1 MEPRPETPS
10 ETRRRVLRTPRA
22 AGTAGIV
29 FALLLAA
36 AIVMIRL
43 AIPSEPGSGPGE
55 WLTDPSRRRTV
66 RTALELVPFAGI
78 SFLWFIGVVR
88 ARIGDAEDKFLATV
102 LLGSGLVF
110 VATLFGAAAA
120 AGGLL
125 ATADASGTGHDRQ
138 LWFFGG
144 HFTYSLLTT
153 YSMRMA
159 AVFVFSTSAIGHRLG
174 VLPRPLTVLGALV
187 GLTLLFV
194 AGSVAWSE
202 LVFPLWALVISIHIL
217 VAAPAEP
224 RPVRR

>member
-1 MEPRPETPS
+1 MEPRPGAPS
-10 ETRRRVLRTPRA
+10 DVRGRALRTPRA
-22 AGTAGIV
+22 AGTAGVV

-43 AIPSEPGSGPGE
+43 AIPSEQGRGTGE
-55 WLTDPSRRRTV
+55 WLTDPTRRRTV

-78 SFLWFIGVVR
+78 SFLWFMGAVR

-120 AGGLL
+120 AGSLL
-125 ATADASGTGHDRQ
+125 ATADTAGAEPGGP
-138 LWFFGG
+138 LWLFGG
-144 HFTYSLLTT
+144 HFTYGLLTT

-187 GLTLLFV
+187 GLTLLL
-194 AGSVAWSE
+194 ASGSVAWSE
-202 LVFPLWALVISIHIL
+202 LAFPLWALAVGVHIL
-217 VAAPAEP
+217 VRATANPSNSG
-224 RPVRR
+224 

>member
-1 MEPRPETPS
+1 M
-10 ETRRRVLRTPRA
+10 ETRGRALRTPRA
-22 AGTAGIV
+22 AGTAGVV

-43 AIPSEPGSGPGE
+43 AIPSAQGQGSGE

-78 SFLWFIGVVR
+78 AFLWFMGAVR

-120 AGGLL
+120 AGSLL
-125 ATADASGTGHDRQ
+125 ATADVSGADPGQQ
-138 LWFFGG
+138 LWLFGG
-144 HFTYSLLTT
+144 HFTYGLLTT
-153 YSMRMA
+153 YAMRMA

-174 VLPRPLTVLGALV
+174 ILPRPLTVLGVLV
-187 GLTLLFV
+187 GLNLLLV
-194 AGSVAWSE
+194 TGTVAWSE
-202 LVFPLWALVISIHIL
+202 LAFPLWALVVGLHIL
-217 VAAPAEP
+217 VRAAADPSG
-224 RPVRR
+224 RR